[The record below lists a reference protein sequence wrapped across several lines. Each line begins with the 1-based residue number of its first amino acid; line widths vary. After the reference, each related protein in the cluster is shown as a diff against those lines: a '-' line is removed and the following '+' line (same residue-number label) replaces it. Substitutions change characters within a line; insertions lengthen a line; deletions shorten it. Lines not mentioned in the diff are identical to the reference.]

1 MSLLQLAR
9 GKDERNTVPT
19 THPGELNLE
28 LLCYRMFFS
37 GHSSAAYAKATH
49 TRLRCSRIEVIA
61 TKFYGRYHD
70 LVDRCEISISQMIID
85 RLIFTKMNIC

>member
-19 THPGELNLE
+19 THLE

-49 TRLRCSRIEVIA
+49 TPSSYKTPAVLLIYTVKSG
-61 TKFYGRYHD
+61 KGFGS
-70 LVDRCEISISQMIID
+70 DRGKKTS
-85 RLIFTKMNIC
+85 T